1 MKQRSLL
8 FGLALLLFSLSL
20 MAQDNASLTGSV
32 KDSSG
37 AAVPN
42 AAVVVTNTENGVT
55 RQLTTNSDG
64 EYLAGALPAGLYSIN
79 VSAPGFKKYEAREH
93 HASRCPESPH

>member
-1 MKQRSLL
+1 MKRRSLL
-8 FGLALLLFSLSL
+8 FGFALLLFSLSL

-42 AAVVVTNTENGVT
+42 ASVVVTNNENGVT

-64 EYLAGALPAGLYSIN
+64 EYLAGALPAGL
-79 VSAPGFKKYEAREH
+79 VFHQCQRPRF
-93 HASRCPESPH
+93 